1 MSLAGGGS
9 GSRAASPRPS
19 AEMAD
24 GGEGEGRSQPPPDTI
39 SKTKVKWTWQHFD
52 RTNVGAVRRSL
63 TLDVHDANQVKDDD
77 LTEETP
83 MTEKEASARTEQAA
97 HEGGLQE
104 DLLWAN
110 DVRDEEQQRAVDQF
124 LTDCVQVSE
133 DVTLQVDPSLASI
146 FAGRRHSAVDG
157 GPEDRAAEPEAN
169 SSAAADPGASW
180 GLPPLRGGAHPST
193 RRTVAL
199 R

>member
-1 MSLAGGGS
+1 MRSRGESSAPLLMSLAGGGS
-9 GSRAASPRPS
+9 SSRAASSRPS
-19 AEMAD
+19 PEMAD

-63 TLDVHDANQVKDDD
+63 TLDVHDANQVKGDDGAED
-77 LTEETP
+77 TP

-110 DVRDEEQQRAVDQF
+110 DVRDEEQQRAVDRF

-133 DVTLQVDPSLASI
+133 DVTLQQGTFSAIPSSGGFGGRGPVVRADVWGCECCG
-146 FAGRRHSAVDG
+146 AGGRVHGEQQA
-157 GPEDRAAEPEAN
+157 
-169 SSAAADPGASW
+169 
-180 GLPPLRGGAHPST
+180 
-193 RRTVAL
+193 RTTA
-199 R
+199 

>member
-9 GSRAASPRPS
+9 SSRAAAPRPS
-19 AEMAD
+19 PEMAD

-77 LTEETP
+77 NTEETP
-83 MTEKEASARTEQAA
+83 MTEKEASARVEQAA

-133 DVTLQVDPSLASI
+133 DVTLQQDPSLATM

-157 GPEDRAAEPEAN
+157 GPEDPAAEHEAN
-169 SSAAADPGASW
+169 SSA
-180 GLPPLRGGAHPST
+180 
-193 RRTVAL
+193 
-199 R
+199 